1 MEARSVMFM
10 SIEPLPETSLTG
22 ALHIM
27 VLEALA
33 AAGPAI
39 NATGTGDVRL
49 LTFYVVI
56 ALGISFLCSILEAP
70 ALARSASAAGRM
82 ERTAAPS
89 SGRPAR
95 P

>member
-1 MEARSVMFM
+1 
-10 SIEPLPETSLTG
+10 
-22 ALHIM
+22 M

-56 ALGISFLCSILEAP
+56 ALGSPSFVRSSKRSSSPSRKHGWPWRKTMEARP
-70 ALARSASAAGRM
+70 
-82 ERTAAPS
+82 ENC
-89 SGRPAR
+89 GRPSRKTTLLAH
-95 P
+95 